1 MKYRQ
6 LYFRI
11 SRILLDYL
19 IMVVGFNLSFYIIYH
34 SDTLTFLSV
43 LAHPYFKFSLIF
55 AFFGIL
61 TIENTGLYQ
70 VKRNFD
76 NIDVFFLVLKAM
88 IFTTILVI
96 ITSFIVQDN
105 LLINASHRF
114 PGSVIGLSFVI
125 NLVSLTVSH
134 RISRMIIQYFR
145 KRGIGLIKV
154 LIVGIGEVEKECWKV
169 VNSKEN
175 LGYKA
180 VGFLVEN
187 KSDIPKSSKLKR
199 R

>member
-55 AFFGIL
+55 SFFGIL

-76 NIDVFFLVLKAM
+76 NIDIFFLVLKAM
-88 IFTTILVI
+88 IFTTILGI

-114 PGSVIGLSFVI
+114 PGARL
-125 NLVSLTVSH
+125 
-134 RISRMIIQYFR
+134 RR
-145 KRGIGLIKV
+145 KNGGDL
-154 LIVGIGEVEKECWKV
+154 L
-169 VNSKEN
+169 
-175 LGYKA
+175 
-180 VGFLVEN
+180 
-187 KSDIPKSSKLKR
+187 
-199 R
+199 